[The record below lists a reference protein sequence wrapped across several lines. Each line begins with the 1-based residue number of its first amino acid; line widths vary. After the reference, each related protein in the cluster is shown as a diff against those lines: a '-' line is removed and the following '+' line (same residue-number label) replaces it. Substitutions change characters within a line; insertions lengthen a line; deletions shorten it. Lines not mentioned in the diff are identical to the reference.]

1 MSNLGAQKQ
10 DPAEI
15 RRLVFL
21 FALAYFAQGLG
32 QHSGL
37 ISQPLKFYLKEGLGL
52 NPAQVSEYL
61 SILVIPWMIKPI
73 YGLVTDYIP
82 LLGYRRKAWLFL
94 VNLLAASAFLW
105 LTGLTDVGTIII
117 ALVLT
122 AFGTAASDVI
132 IDALMVEHGER
143 TGQIARFQGI
153 QWLWFK
159 VAAILTAL
167 AGGYLASIFEPAT
180 ALHVAATITML
191 APISVITASYFVVKE
206 QPSTLTLEHA
216 RETTR
221 SVIAAFK
228 SAEIRIALAFLV
240 LWCFSPGFGDPL
252 YFHMVDRL
260 EFDQKFIGQLNA
272 LTATGAVVGAFLFA
286 RYLSRQAVH
295 QRAVI
300 AVIAAVSGIL
310 AYMMLAQPSAHAATL
325 AGPLNAYVGMVNQI
339 GTLTVFALAA
349 SACPPRAAGFTF
361 ALLMSVYNGVEQLSS
376 VIGSRLYN
384 DVFDKAFEP
393 LLWVAAGSLLCCL
406 ALIPMLRRL
415 QPAPAAS

>member
-1 MSNLGAQKQ
+1 MAAMGLDSTE
-10 DPAEI
+10 DRTEV

-61 SILVIPWMIKPI
+61 SVLVIPWMIKPI

-94 VNLLAASAFLW
+94 VNLLAASGFLW
-105 LTGLTDVGTIII
+105 LTGLTDVGTVII

-167 AGGYLASIFEPAT
+167 AGGYLASMLEPAS
-180 ALHVAATITML
+180 ALHTAATITML
-191 APISVITASYFVVKE
+191 APISVITASYFIVKE
-206 QPSTLTLEHA
+206 RPSTLTLEHA

-221 SVIAAFK
+221 SMIAAFK
-228 SAEIRIALAFLV
+228 STEIRIALAFLV

-260 EFDQKFIGQLNA
+260 QFDQKFIGQLNA

-286 RYLSRQAVH
+286 RYLSRMTVH
-295 QRAVI
+295 SRALFAI
-300 AVIAAVSGIL
+300 FAAVSGVL
-310 AYMMLAQPSAHAATL
+310 AYMMLAQPSEHAASL
-325 AGPLNAYVGMVNQI
+325 AGPLNVYVGLVSQI

-349 SACPPRAAGFTF
+349 SACPPQAAGFTF

-384 DVFDKAFEP
+384 NVFDKSFEP

-406 ALIPMLRRL
+406 ALLPLLRRL
-415 QPAPAAS
+415 EPARAA